1 MIANLFRHRLFT
13 SAAFFCLFYALIAL
27 VLMCTSS
34 TQVLGINAFIKPF
47 KFGISAFVLF
57 LTFSWFY
64 KFLPSRFHN
73 SFQLFAWINVAVMA
87 FELSWILI
95 QAYRGTLSHFN
106 MSTPFEGIMFG
117 IMGVSIAISTTWTL
131 ILFKWTFAS
140 EFRMNPGLL
149 WALRFG
155 IILFVIFGFTGFIM
169 GANRA
174 HTVGASDGG
183 QGLFLLNWSLNH
195 GDIRIPHF
203 FGLHALQI
211 LPLLAYLFK
220 LRARNS
226 FVLSLLYGT
235 ACAALLY
242 IALSGQAPF

>member
-13 SAAFFCLFYALIAL
+13 RAAFVCLFYALISL
-27 VLMCTSS
+27 IFISISS

-64 KFLPSRFHN
+64 NFLPSRLHN

-106 MSTPFEGIMFG
+106 MRTPFEGIMFG
-117 IMGVSIAISTTWTL
+117 IMGISIAISTTWTL
-131 ILFKWTFAS
+131 VLFKWTFAS
-140 EFRMNPGLL
+140 DFRMSPGLL
-149 WALRFG
+149 CAVRFG
-155 IILFVIFGFTGFIM
+155 ILLFVIFGFTGFIM
-169 GANRA
+169 GANRS
-174 HTVGASDGG
+174 HTVGSSDGG
-183 QGLFLLNWSLNH
+183 TGLFLLNWSLTH
-195 GDIRIPHF
+195 GDIRIAHF

-211 LPLLAYLFK
+211 LPLKANLFK

-226 FVLSLLYGT
+226 FVLSVLYGA
-235 ACAALLY
+235 ACATLLY